1 MVYQSI
7 RSIYRQNRLINRYS
21 DRFIVLTSNKFGNQI
36 MDWFSSGFVKYHA
49 HQKTCAERFRIDMD
63 KVLFG
68 YSRGEEDQEGVN

>member
-1 MVYQSI
+1 
-7 RSIYRQNRLINRYS
+7 
-21 DRFIVLTSNKFGNQI
+21 

-49 HQKTCAERFRIDMD
+49 HQKTCAERFCLDMD